1 MTHKINTSRQELQ
14 KQRGREMKSSGKVA
28 GIAEIERKRERRMR
42 SGSEIRRSDDDKVCW
57 KLRNRRLCLALVLES
72 WK

>member
-1 MTHKINTSRQELQ
+1 M
-14 KQRGREMKSSGKVA
+14 A

-42 SGSEIRRSDDDKVCW
+42 SGPEIRRSETLMTIKFGW
-57 KLRNRRLCLALVLES
+57 KLRNRRLCLAFVLES